1 MIAASRELTG
11 RAGTCMIGLK
21 KSKTFNLGVLQKW
34 RKCHLINR

>member
-11 RAGTCMIGLK
+11 RAGNVHHRGVKIEMF
-21 KSKTFNLGVLQKW
+21 SLGVFQKC